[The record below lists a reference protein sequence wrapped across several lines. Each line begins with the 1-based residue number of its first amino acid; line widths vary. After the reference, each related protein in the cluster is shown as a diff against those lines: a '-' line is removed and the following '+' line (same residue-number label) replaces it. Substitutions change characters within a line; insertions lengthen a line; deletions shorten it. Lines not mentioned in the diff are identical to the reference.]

1 LHEDEEEGREGGGKS
16 VQEEEQG
23 IKIIVIGH
31 KNDYHD
37 ENHEDDYAINIYK
50 PCQQVGLTW

>member
-1 LHEDEEEGREGGGKS
+1 

-31 KNDYHD
+31 NNDDHD

-50 PCQQVGLTW
+50 TFQQVGLTW